1 MTLDTFFEKFDLFAD
16 APNAVAK
23 MRRFIIDLAVRGNI
37 VPQSDKDEPADKL
50 LARVEFEKAR
60 LIKAGEIKKQDPLPP
75 VSPNAIPFT
84 MPSGWIASQL
94 GDVAVCLDYM
104 RRPING
110 TERDLRVAG
119 KKQSKLF
126 PYYGATQQQGWID
139 DFIFDGELV
148 LLGEDGVPF
157 FDDLR
162 TKSYL
167 ISGKTWVNNH
177 AHVFRGI
184 LVSNRYLMHWL
195 NTFDYTGRV
204 AGTTRSKLNQ
214 AKAVDIPIALPPIA
228 EQKRIVA
235 KVDELMALCDRLEA
249 QQKER
254 VEQASAL
261 ARASLAR
268 FAEGPTPPNLN
279 LLFHQ
284 SNPIPPADLRK
295 AILTLAVRGKLV
307 QQDPKDEQAARVLE
321 RIDAAPKRAMRT
333 RSADEGDG
341 DEPTD
346 FKPLY
351 ELPPG
356 WEWAP
361 FRRLPLHASVGLDR
375 GRTMQGPDKA
385 VGYFKMNNIRNSG
398 GVDLS
403 DLTRIDATPDEIGAF
418 ALADGDFLFNTRNSR
433 ELVGKTCVFRSPSSD
448 PILNN
453 NNILRVK
460 FIDGFSPDFLDYWFR
475 SPEGSAE
482 LEKLKSNTTNVCA
495 IYQGKLSGFPC
506 VVPPLAEQRRIVA
519 KVDQLMALVDELE
532 TQLAASRA
540 TAKNL
545 LEALVAEL
553 TGK

>member
-23 MRRFIIDLAVRGNI
+23 MR
-37 VPQSDKDEPADKL
+37 
-50 LARVEFEKAR
+50 
-60 LIKAGEIKKQDPLPP
+60 
-75 VSPNAIPFT
+75 
-84 MPSGWIASQL
+84 
-94 GDVAVCLDYM
+94 
-104 RRPING
+104 
-110 TERDLRVAG
+110 
-119 KKQSKLF
+119 
-126 PYYGATQQQGWID
+126 
-139 DFIFDGELV
+139 ELV
-148 LLGEDGVPF
+148 LWSAFSGAFSSEKRDQPMPAEWATGDAPTLPAIPSSWTWQKGRDVFDVIRGVSYSKSDASNNQVKGSFPILRANNIGKGVNFESLVYVPRANIKEEQFLRRGDILIAMSSGSKKLVGKAAPILADFAGAFGAFCGVIRNKSKMPDTVLARYFESPQYTSWVTAAGKGIGINNLGKGDLESLPVP
-157 FDDLR
+157 
-162 TKSYL
+162 
-167 ISGKTWVNNH
+167 
-177 AHVFRGI
+177 
-184 LVSNRYLMHWL
+184 
-195 NTFDYTGRV
+195 
-204 AGTTRSKLNQ
+204 
-214 AKAVDIPIALPPIA
+214 IPPLA

-249 QQKER
+249 QQLQR